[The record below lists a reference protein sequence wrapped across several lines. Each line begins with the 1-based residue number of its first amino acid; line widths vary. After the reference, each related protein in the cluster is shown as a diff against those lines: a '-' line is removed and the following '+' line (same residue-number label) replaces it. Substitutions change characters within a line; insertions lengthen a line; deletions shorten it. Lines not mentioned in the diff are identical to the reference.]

1 MRDLRELRDEI
12 DRIDRQLLPLFIE
25 RMELCG
31 AVADYKKENGLPV
44 LDAAREKQVLK
55 EKQALLTKP
64 GYDEAVY
71 EFFSSVMAISRGL
84 QAKKIK
90 DVKKE
95 EEFHAY
101 FTRLRDRVAHPAICY
116 FGTKGSYSEAAA
128 IRYFSEGETRFCAD
142 SFEGAFA
149 ALAEQRADYA
159 VVPIENSST
168 GAIAEVMDLLERCG
182 CYMVGEVHLP
192 ICHCLLAKAGT
203 AVGDIKTV
211 YSHEQGLLQ
220 SKDYLKSLGDVRQ
233 EVCCSTAMSARM
245 VAENDDPTVA
255 AIAGRQ
261 NAALYGLTVLKENV
275 NTSAQNTTRFAVVAK
290 RPENSA
296 ACNKISIA
304 FTLAHECGELY
315 RVLSCFVRGG
325 LNLLKL
331 ESRPIPNQPFSYMFF
346 VDYSGNLSD
355 PHVRSVTEAVIAE
368 TQRFKLLGNYPA
380 GSVKEPEQS

>member
-31 AVADYKKENGLPV
+31 AVADYKMENGLPV

-95 EEFHAY
+95 EEFYAY
-101 FTRLRDRVAHPAICY
+101 FTQLQDRAAHPTVCY

-128 IRYFSEGETRFCAD
+128 IQYFGEGETRFCAD

-149 ALAEQRADYA
+149 ALEKRRADYA

-182 CYMVGEVHLP
+182 CYIVGEVHLP

-203 AVGDIKTV
+203 TVGDIKTV

-245 VAENDDPTVA
+245 VAESDDPTVA

-275 NTSAQNTTRFAVVAK
+275 NTSARNTTRFAVVAK

-296 ACNKISIA
+296 VCNKISIA

-380 GSVKEPEQS
+380 GSVKEPEQL